1 MMYIY
6 MMYIYMMYDVYMHMH
21 DVEKIQ
27 PTIGMNLAK
36 IFYLNTQII
45 IWDLGGQLK
54 MRNIWERYYN
64 TGE

>member
-1 MMYIY
+1 MYVCGI
-6 MMYIYMMYDVYMHMH
+6 
-21 DVEKIQ
+21 EKIQ

-36 IFYLNTQII
+36 IIHLNTQII